1 VTKKKKKK
9 KQANTGGRVSH
20 SFPHH
25 DHRPPVKLVHTVEC
39 ASFSRLLTFLT
50 NHPTEAFGVFRR
62 RLQPQYFYTR
72 PTFGRKASSCT
83 ELR

>member
-1 VTKKKKKK
+1 VTKKKK

-25 DHRPPVKLVHTVEC
+25 DLKLVHTVES

-50 NHPTEAFGVFRR
+50 NHPTEAFGVFT
-62 RLQPQYFYTR
+62 LQTSTPATIF
-72 PTFGRKASSCT
+72 
-83 ELR
+83 LH